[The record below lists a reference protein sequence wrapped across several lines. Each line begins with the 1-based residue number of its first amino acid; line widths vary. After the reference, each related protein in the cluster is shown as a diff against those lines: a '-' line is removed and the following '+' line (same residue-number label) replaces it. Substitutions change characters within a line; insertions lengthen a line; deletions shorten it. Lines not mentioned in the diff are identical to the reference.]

1 MRRNKFFEID
11 EKKIKTIDIDE
22 MYKYYEKWSEYF
34 ISSTKFKVKYPE
46 VKDINQVI
54 LAGMGGSGIV
64 GEIVYDLFSE
74 IIDIKIIKDYNIP
87 EYINTNALL
96 IIISVSGN
104 TEETVN
110 ILKTAIKLKL
120 NIVTISSNGLI
131 EKISKE
137 NKISHNKIENILVP
151 RLSLPSI
158 LFTCLKIINEI
169 GVVDNEIDIQNSI
182 KNIIKIAKT
191 ISIKK
196 SGPKNIAKQISL
208 KINNYIPVIYTSK
221 LTRSIGLRF
230 KQSLN
235 ENSKTH
241 GILEELPEL
250 CHNEISCWTKN
261 KDSLIPILIRD
272 KDEPNHIKLRFTFIK
287 NMLKSNNIQ
296 FIELLVRGEDKLSRI
311 ITGIYILDYVSF
323 YLAILN
329 NINPTTTSNI
339 DNLKKFLKK

>member
-11 EKKIKTIDIDE
+11 EKKIKLIDKNE
-22 MYKYYEKWSEYF
+22 MYKHYEKWSEYF

-46 VKDINQVI
+46 VKNINQIV

-64 GEIVYDLFSE
+64 GEIVYDLFNDRL
-74 IIDIKIIKDYNIP
+74 DIEIIKDYHIP
-87 EYINTNALL
+87 KYINTNTLL
-96 IIISVSGN
+96 IVISVSGN

-110 ILKTAIKLKL
+110 ILKEGIKRGL

-137 NKISHNKIENILVP
+137 NKISYNKIDNILVP
-151 RLSLPSI
+151 RLTLPAI
-158 LFTCLKIINEI
+158 LFTCLKIINKI
-169 GVVDNEIDIQNSI
+169 GVIDNEIDIQNSI
-182 KNIIKIAKT
+182 KNMIKIAKI

-208 KINNYIPVIYTSK
+208 KIHNYIPVIYTSK

-235 ENSKTH
+235 ENAKTH
-241 GILEELPEL
+241 GILEELPES
-250 CHNEISCWTKN
+250 CHNEIVCWN
-261 KDSLIPILIRD
+261 KDRDLFIPIFIRD
-272 KDEPNHIKLRFTFIK
+272 KDESNRIKLRFTFIK

-296 FIELLVRGEDKLSRI
+296 FTELVVRGEDKLSRI
-311 ITGIYILDYVSF
+311 LTGIYILDYVSF

-339 DNLKKFLKK
+339 DNLKKFLEK

>member
-34 ISSTKFKVKYPE
+34 ISSTKIKVNYPQ
-46 VKDINQVI
+46 VKNINKVI

-261 KDSLIPILIRD
+261 KNSLIPILIRD
-272 KDEPNHIKLRFTFIK
+272 KDE
-287 NMLKSNNIQ
+287 SNNILI
-296 FIELLVRGEDKLSRI
+296 FSK
-311 ITGIYILDYVSF
+311 
-323 YLAILN
+323 
-329 NINPTTTSNI
+329 
-339 DNLKKFLKK
+339 